1 MIEKIIYDYL
11 TSALAVPVGLE
22 IPAAPPV
29 SFAVIEKTG
38 SGEENKIFSA
48 TVAVQSYGPTLWDAA
63 SLNEEVKAAMEQLD
77 TLPEVCRCDL
87 NSDYNFTDT
96 SSKKYRYQAVF
107 DIVHY

>member
-48 TVAVQSYGPTLWDAA
+48 TVAEQSYGPTR
-63 SLNEEVKAAMEQLD
+63 
-77 TLPEVCRCDL
+77 RCAGA
-87 NSDYNFTDT
+87 T
-96 SSKKYRYQAVF
+96 
-107 DIVHY
+107 